1 MNTKAFDNGYV
12 GIKLNSVSD
21 IMKYNALNT
30 NFSICNEYEDY
41 FDEYVNEDDGTGNF
55 TEREPTENEKLER
68 ILQAFKDG
76 QTLYAVFCLDCGEVV
91 PTAATTMQ
99 TNFYVGQ
106 EVFTMNHNSVI
117 KARVQR
123 LWLSRGGE
131 TYFKDSDYIT
141 SDIVR
146 EMRNCVTT
154 LSANKSTLDYI
165 SSRINAC
172 KAMEDDFAYL
182 VNKEKNFYKLVKLSE
197 MFATK
202 EDLVKH
208 LMEE

>member
-1 MNTKAFDNGYV
+1 MNTIALSNFVGFEVSTIQEVVKAQSCGLVIMDKDMNGY
-12 GIKLNSVSD
+12 D
-21 IMKYNALNT
+21 Y
-30 NFSICNEYEDY
+30 EYEY
-41 FDEYVNEDDGTGNF
+41 QGEDGKYYTTD
-55 TEREPTENEKLER
+55 PTEQQIFNR
-68 ILQAFKDG
+68 IAEDIKDG
-76 QTLYAVFCLDCGEVV
+76 KTLLAGFYLDTDKYQIV
-91 PTAATTMQ
+91 PRKQTTMQ

-208 LMEE
+208 LLEE

>member
-41 FDEYVNEDDGTGNF
+41 FDEYVKEDDGTGNF

-76 QTLYAVFCLDCGEVV
+76 QTLYATFLLDCGEVF
-91 PTAATTMQ
+91 PTASTTMQ
-99 TNFYVGQ
+99 TDFYVGQ

>member
-41 FDEYVNEDDGTGNF
+41 FDEYVKEDDGTGNF

-76 QTLYAVFCLDCGEVV
+76 QTLYATFLLDCGEVF
-91 PTAATTMQ
+91 PTASTTMQ
-99 TNFYVGQ
+99 TDFYVGQ

-182 VNKEKNFYKLVKLSE
+182 VNKEKNFYKLVQLSE

>member
-41 FDEYVNEDDGTGNF
+41 FDEYVKEDDGTGNF

-76 QTLYAVFCLDCGEVV
+76 QTLYATFLLDCGEVF
-91 PTAATTMQ
+91 PTASTTMQ
-99 TNFYVGQ
+99 TDFYVGQ

-172 KAMEDDFAYL
+172 KAMEDCLFGQQG
-182 VNKEKNFYKLVKLSE
+182 KEFLQASE
-197 MFATK
+197 
-202 EDLVKH
+202 VI
-208 LMEE
+208 